1 MIDWVSA
8 VIPCRHAAPIFGGEV
23 VSISADGTVEWQ
35 SRKSLSVV
43 GSSESAIQVRTCMR
57 TVEPCTHI
65 ELRGNPAKFLQGHN
79 LFGSDD
85 LLGLVGEAVE
95 KLVTHPGLGLIPSSE
110 DRDSWVRGEYF
121 LTMVDVNYALAL
133 GSRKQVLSYI
143 INAEPSAHLAHRGRG
158 QLVGKGSSPTLY
170 FGQRSRRWSI
180 KMYSKGQEIESKPEH
195 QPALRDLPHARA
207 WADPLLRVELRL
219 HSLELKR
226 LRLDRAS
233 AWDVDGGVAFDPLE
247 LLRQRLEGMTMTTTR
262 ALAADVLE
270 TLRPALRAAVAA
282 WESGHDLRT
291 MFPKQT
297 FYKYRS
303 ELLPHGID
311 IAALRPREL
320 SALPMVPVLEAKP
333 VGVPSWAIGTPLY
346 FEPRVRRVA

>member
-1 MIDWVSA
+1 
-8 VIPCRHAAPIFGGEV
+8 
-23 VSISADGTVEWQ
+23 
-35 SRKSLSVV
+35 
-43 GSSESAIQVRTCMR
+43 
-57 TVEPCTHI
+57 
-65 ELRGNPAKFLQGHN
+65 
-79 LFGSDD
+79 
-85 LLGLVGEAVE
+85 
-95 KLVTHPGLGLIPSSE
+95 
-110 DRDSWVRGEYF
+110 
-121 LTMVDVNYALAL
+121 
-133 GSRKQVLSYI
+133 
-143 INAEPSAHLAHRGRG
+143 
-158 QLVGKGSSPTLY
+158 
-170 FGQRSRRWSI
+170 
-180 KMYSKGQEIESKPEH
+180 
-195 QPALRDLPHARA
+195 
-207 WADPLLRVELRL
+207 
-219 HSLELKR
+219 
-226 LRLDRAS
+226 
-233 AWDVDGGVAFDPLE
+233 
-247 LLRQRLEGMTMTTTR
+247 MTTTR